1 MNPNEKKEEQVSST
15 PPNNKLQRKLKF
27 KTLDGKITHLEC
39 DYDIKISDLKK
50 KLEKIYNIEPNR
62 QRLLNKGKQF
72 KDDEYLDKLVD
83 KDDTTIHLVFRSE
96 EDVRRAQENAKNNN
110 TSNQNTNTSQN
121 TQNINP
127 FQNIISVVTNPD
139 QMRSFTSTIVNQL
152 LGQNAN
158 SNNNN
163 PNTNNNNSNTINTIN
178 IQPNTTIQTLNVGE
192 TLNLNTSPLQQP
204 HSSSN
209 SQNPPSLQLN
219 NNTTSQ
225 NNLND
230 TQNNNNLY
238 SSQFPITVSP
248 NDKKYEM
255 HLKNIEKELN
265 EADKIMSQDIE
276 PKIPLP
282 LLNTTQ
288 NVFTAISRS
297 IRKYVIVNQN
307 ILTHLMRLAD
317 LMEREQFIT
326 EADVRMNGNKLL
338 DQAYKSLAHVSKASN
353 DLSNVIKSSNFNT
366 APNTGYIGIICQEI
380 GLQSM
385 AIGDLNNGN
394 ILSTLRGRN
403 NNPNSQNNLNSN
415 INMTTI
421 NLNNLGSNTNN
432 NQNQLNSGGTTV
444 ASIPISISVIDSS
457 QPPLNINNA
466 NTNNNQQATNNQITN
481 HELKQDNI
489 DKKEDEKKQENNN
502 NNNNNINN
510 SNATPTTRVPNNINN
525 NRNNNNDFNNI
536 FGSVVNQIMTPEN
549 INSISQAVES
559 MINDEQG
566 DQNSSL
572 GGLNLGN
579 LIGNIV
585 NSLGGIEGLNTSQN
599 PPSRQQSHPNQQSHP
614 RQQSQPNQH
623 SQTNQQSQPNQ
634 QSHPNQ
640 QSQPSQQ
647 SQINQQS
654 QLNQQSPQTFQEIK
668 KTQEK
673 KEPEIN
679 SENLKIEG
687 PIFKNLVENEQL
699 RKEIK
704 VGNKKIMGQEM
715 EPNIEFATFS
725 NDIISNLNIQEIF
738 DMYNLHFTGL
748 CRMRKD
754 INSKYFSDKAKNDE
768 IIKKVIEIICERFI
782 LIENQLDKLI
792 PEKEFIFEDFFNKE
806 LREIIKMFIDD
817 TELNLKDE
825 KWEEK
830 FRKLV
835 INMLINLTN
844 EIKNLYESGE
854 EGAKT
859 FMECNIGIIIE
870 NLIGQKYLNAI
881 QEYDDNLMNNF
892 IENIFNIIR
901 NEENKNKCKC
911 DKKENEEKKNENE
924 NNNNLEGPN
933 DLSIDEIFILAK
945 KDKERKEKED
955 KEKPENKENQKDVKK
970 FSEFYH
976 LTSLFQ

>member
-1 MNPNEKKEEQVSST
+1 M
-15 PPNNKLQRKLKF
+15 
-27 KTLDGKITHLEC
+27 
-39 DYDIKISDLKK
+39 
-50 KLEKIYNIEPNR
+50 
-62 QRLLNKGKQF
+62 
-72 KDDEYLDKLVD
+72 
-83 KDDTTIHLVFRSE
+83 
-96 EDVRRAQENAKNNN
+96 
-110 TSNQNTNTSQN
+110 
-121 TQNINP
+121 
-127 FQNIISVVTNPD
+127 
-139 QMRSFTSTIVNQL
+139 
-152 LGQNAN
+152 
-158 SNNNN
+158 
-163 PNTNNNNSNTINTIN
+163 
-178 IQPNTTIQTLNVGE
+178 
-192 TLNLNTSPLQQP
+192 
-204 HSSSN
+204 
-209 SQNPPSLQLN
+209 
-219 NNTTSQ
+219 
-225 NNLND
+225 
-230 TQNNNNLY
+230 
-238 SSQFPITVSP
+238 
-248 NDKKYEM
+248 
-255 HLKNIEKELN
+255 
-265 EADKIMSQDIE
+265 
-276 PKIPLP
+276 
-282 LLNTTQ
+282 
-288 NVFTAISRS
+288 
-297 IRKYVIVNQN
+297 
-307 ILTHLMRLAD
+307 
-317 LMEREQFIT
+317 
-326 EADVRMNGNKLL
+326 
-338 DQAYKSLAHVSKASN
+338 
-353 DLSNVIKSSNFNT
+353 
-366 APNTGYIGIICQEI
+366 
-380 GLQSM
+380 
-385 AIGDLNNGN
+385 
-394 ILSTLRGRN
+394 
-403 NNPNSQNNLNSN
+403 
-415 INMTTI
+415 
-421 NLNNLGSNTNN
+421 
-432 NQNQLNSGGTTV
+432 
-444 ASIPISISVIDSS
+444 
-457 QPPLNINNA
+457 
-466 NTNNNQQATNNQITN
+466 
-481 HELKQDNI
+481 
-489 DKKEDEKKQENNN
+489 
-502 NNNNNINN
+502 
-510 SNATPTTRVPNNINN
+510 
-525 NRNNNNDFNNI
+525 
-536 FGSVVNQIMTPEN
+536 
-549 INSISQAVES
+549 
-559 MINDEQG
+559 
-566 DQNSSL
+566 
-572 GGLNLGN
+572 
-579 LIGNIV
+579 
-585 NSLGGIEGLNTSQN
+585 
-599 PPSRQQSHPNQQSHP
+599 
-614 RQQSQPNQH
+614 
-623 SQTNQQSQPNQ
+623 
-634 QSHPNQ
+634 
-640 QSQPSQQ
+640 
-647 SQINQQS
+647 
-654 QLNQQSPQTFQEIK
+654 NQQSPQTFQEIK

-679 SENLKIEG
+679 SLKIEG

-715 EPNIEFATFS
+715 EPNIEFATLS